1 MVFLSNSLKNN
12 QIVHIDTAQTS
23 NITFIGGNKS
33 SIRVSLKNGGINIPK
48 NANSRLLMSLY
59 SATIP
64 TSWFN
69 IRSGDNNTFILKEGA
84 IEITITIP
92 EGNYNAK
99 VLGATIQTLLNT
111 ASYYMNT
118 YTITYN
124 SIKNKFYFTTT
135 DTVNTCYIKFIGDD
149 NAYIQ
154 MGFNPNT
161 ENIIDPVTGLYSTN
175 SISMYDKFSVYIRSS
190 LIQGGATY
198 LNEGTTNVIERIGVK
213 AFNSIA
219 TYEAN
224 PIQNKFIVAD
234 NIDTI
239 DIQITFEDETNL
251 VNLNGLNWQISL
263 LFSVSTDLKSVIPD
277 KASKEAFLY
286 RDPSNEPSEEPDDIK
301 NIRSLLEAYN
311 NNTNQQTN
319 TGQVEP
325 ELIKPLLEE
334 YNDL

>member
-33 SIRVSLKNGGINIPK
+33 SIRISLKNGGINIPK
-48 NANSRLLMSLY
+48 NSSSRLLMSLY

-64 TSWFN
+64 TSWYN
-69 IRSGDNNTFILKEGA
+69 IRSGDNNSFILKEGSV
-84 IEITITIP
+84 EITITIP

-99 VLGATIQTLLNT
+99 ILASIIQQLMTS
-111 ASYYMNT
+111 ASFYGNT
-118 YTITYN
+118 YTMIYN

-135 DTVNTCYIKFIGDD
+135 DIVNTCYIKFVGDD

-161 ENIIDPVTGLYSTN
+161 ENIIGNVVPTYSTN

-190 LIQGGATY
+190 LIQGGSTY
-198 LNEGTTNVIERIGVK
+198 LNEGTTNIIERIGVK

-224 PIQNKFIVAD
+224 PIQNKFIIGD
-234 NIDTI
+234 NIDSI
-239 DIQITFEDETNL
+239 DLQITFEDESNL
-251 VNLNGLNWQISL
+251 VNLNGLNWQVSL

-277 KASKEAFLY
+277 RATKEAFLY
-286 RDPSNEPSEEPDDIK
+286 KDPFSEPSEETEDMKAIQP
-301 NIRSLLEAYN
+301 LLDTYN
-311 NNTNQQTN
+311 SSINEPVN
-319 TGQVEP
+319 TGQIEP
-325 ELIKPLLEE
+325 KLIKPLLE
-334 YNDL
+334 